1 MIDWKKSMKRT
12 FEFYEVDSKTWKDK
26 RKLSNI
32 TECSIKWDLDAETL
46 GSATIKSS
54 ESLGESYIRTYMIA
68 IQNGLTYRIP
78 LGTFLVQTTTSS
90 FDGKSKTV
98 PMDAYTPLLELKDNY
113 PPLGYTVIK
122 DQKILETGARIC
134 DDHMRAPIIVSE
146 NDETLFADFTANTD
160 ETWLAYLKA
169 LIANAKYHLDI
180 NEMGEILF
188 APDQETASLQPIYTY
203 DDSNSSILYPDV
215 EDEHDLYGIPNV
227 VEVVY
232 SKDST
237 YKYARAVNDNPDSIT
252 STVSRGRE
260 ILHRVTD
267 PNIGDPTQEQ
277 LEQYA
282 KQVLREKSS
291 VEHTI
296 TYSHGWTPVRVGNCV
311 RLDYARA
318 GMRNIKAKVISQ
330 SFNCD
335 AGCKVSE
342 TAVYT
347 IDLWR

>member
-1 MIDWKKSMKRT
+1 MIDWKKSMKQS
-12 FEFYEVDSKTWKDK
+12 FEFYEVDPKSWKDK
-26 RKLSNI
+26 RKLTNI
-32 TECSIKWDLDAETL
+32 TECSIKWDADAETL

-54 ESLGESYIRTYMIA
+54 ESLGESYFRSYMIA

-90 FDGKSKTV
+90 FDGKSKTI

-113 PPLGYTVIK
+113 PPLGYTVVK

-134 DDHMRAPIIVSE
+134 EDYMRAPIIMSK
-146 NDETLFADFTANTD
+146 NDETLYTDFTANTD

-169 LIANAKYHLDI
+169 LIANANQHLDI

-188 APDQETASLQPIYTY
+188 APDHE
-203 DDSNSSILYPDV
+203 SNSSILYPDV

-232 SKDST
+232 SKDSN

-318 GMRNIKAKVISQ
+318 GLRNIKAKVTSQ
-330 SFNCD
+330 SFDCKP
-335 AGCKVSE
+335 GCKVSE

>member
-113 PPLGYTVIK
+113 PPLGYTVVK

-134 DDHMRAPIIVSE
+134 DDHMRAPVIVSE
-146 NDETLFADFTANTD
+146 NN
-160 ETWLAYLKA
+160 
-169 LIANAKYHLDI
+169 
-180 NEMGEILF
+180 
-188 APDQETASLQPIYTY
+188 
-203 DDSNSSILYPDV
+203 
-215 EDEHDLYGIPNV
+215 
-227 VEVVY
+227 
-232 SKDST
+232 
-237 YKYARAVNDNPDSIT
+237 
-252 STVSRGRE
+252 
-260 ILHRVTD
+260 
-267 PNIGDPTQEQ
+267 
-277 LEQYA
+277 
-282 KQVLREKSS
+282 
-291 VEHTI
+291 
-296 TYSHGWTPVRVGNCV
+296 
-311 RLDYARA
+311 
-318 GMRNIKAKVISQ
+318 
-330 SFNCD
+330 
-335 AGCKVSE
+335 
-342 TAVYT
+342 
-347 IDLWR
+347 

>member
-1 MIDWKKSMKRT
+1 MIDWKKSMKQS
-12 FEFYEVDSKTWKDK
+12 FEFYEVDPKSWKDK
-26 RKLSNI
+26 RKLTNI
-32 TECSIKWDLDAETL
+32 TECSIKWDADAETL

-54 ESLGESYIRTYMIA
+54 ESLGESYFRSYMIA

-90 FDGKSKTV
+90 FDGKSKTI

-113 PPLGYTVIK
+113 PPLGYTVVK

-134 DDHMRAPIIVSE
+134 EDYMRAPIIMSK
-146 NDETLFADFTANTD
+146 NDETLYTDFTANTD

-169 LIANAKYHLDI
+169 LIANANQHLDI

-188 APDQETASLQPIYTY
+188 APDQETASLQPVYTY

-232 SKDST
+232 SKDSN

-318 GMRNIKAKVISQ
+318 GLRNIKAKVTSQ
-330 SFNCD
+330 SFDCKP
-335 AGCKVSE
+335 GCKVSE

>member
-1 MIDWKKSMKRT
+1 MIDWTKSMKQT
-12 FEFYEVDSKTWKDK
+12 FEFYEVDPTSWKDK
-26 RKLSNI
+26 RKLNNI
-32 TECSIKWDLDAETL
+32 IECSIKWDSEAETL
-46 GSATIKSS
+46 GSASIKSS
-54 ESLGESYIRTYMIA
+54 ESLGECYFRAYMIV
-68 IQNGLTYRIP
+68 IQNGLNYRLP

-90 FDGKSKTV
+90 FDGKSRTV
-98 PMDAYTPLLELKDNY
+98 PMEAYTPLLELKDNY
-113 PPLGYTVIK
+113 PPLGYTVMK

-134 DDHMRAPIIVSE
+134 EDYMRAPIIMSE
-146 NDETLFADFTANTD
+146 NDETLYTDFTANTD
-160 ETWLAYLKA
+160 ETWLVYLTA
-169 LIANAKYHLDI
+169 LIANAKHHLEI
-180 NEMGEILF
+180 NEMGEVLF
-188 APDQETASLQPIYTY
+188 AIDQETASLQPIYTY

-227 VEVVY
+227 VEVIY
-232 SKDST
+232 SKDSS

-260 ILHRVTD
+260 ILYRVTD
-267 PNIGDPTQEQ
+267 PNIGDPTQSQ
-277 LEQYA
+277 LEEYA

-318 GMRNIKAKVISQ
+318 GMRNIKAKVVSQ
-330 SFNCD
+330 SFDCK

-347 IDLWR
+347 INLWR

>member
-1 MIDWKKSMKRT
+1 MIDWKKSMKQS
-12 FEFYEVDSKTWKDK
+12 FEFYEVDPKSWKDK
-26 RKLSNI
+26 RKLTNI
-32 TECSIKWDLDAETL
+32 TECSIKWDADAETL

-54 ESLGESYIRTYMIA
+54 ESLGESYFRSYMIA

-90 FDGKSKTV
+90 FDGKSKTI

-113 PPLGYTVIK
+113 PPLGYTVVK

-134 DDHMRAPIIVSE
+134 EDYMRAPIIMSK
-146 NDETLFADFTANTD
+146 NDETLYTDFTANTD

-169 LIANAKYHLDI
+169 LIANANQHLDI

-188 APDQETASLQPIYTY
+188 APDQETASLQPVYTY

-232 SKDST
+232 SKDSN

-296 TYSHGWTPVRVGNCV
+296 TYSHGWLESVTVF
-311 RLDYARA
+311 D
-318 GMRNIKAKVISQ
+318 
-330 SFNCD
+330 
-335 AGCKVSE
+335 
-342 TAVYT
+342 
-347 IDLWR
+347 